1 MMSKDQL
8 NNVNFHVG
16 FTDDQLESLS
26 QLSRRFEGGVAPWVA
41 WESENSSFGKTFRE
55 WAYYPRCLPLYI
67 SSDHGVHWGAT
78 CWPNEVNNPC
88 SVLFSWNRK
97 KAQKMR
103 LLHNKK
109 AYFVPHPWVHYRKK
123 HFKRPDIQP
132 RGTLVFFAHSNT
144 TTTPNYED
152 LDGYISDLKAL
163 PEKYQPV
170 VLCLSFHDITKG
182 LHKTLRKYDLPIV
195 TAGTTNS
202 QEFVDR
208 FYSMILQF
216 RYSSSPNIGSHTFYL
231 LEAGVPFFLFGKH
244 PEYHIKGSKAVKDGK
259 QNLADYGDEEDI
271 EKLEQFK
278 KLLETPCD
286 HVTPEQYAMVSE
298 YMGLASTMSRV
309 HASCVLWGALLRNF
323 SAFVRMYLGRLS
335 RLIRK
340 IN

>member
-1 MMSKDQL
+1 MRTEIAVSAHKKGYSDKE
-8 NNVNFHVG
+8 
-16 FTDDQLESLS
+16 LENLS
-26 QLSRRFEGGVAPWVA
+26 QFQYRFEGGVAPWIH
-41 WESENSSFGKTFRE
+41 WESENSSFGKTLRK
-55 WAYYPRCLPLYI
+55 WAFYPSFLPIYA
-67 SSDHGVHWGAT
+67 SSDHGVHWESR
-78 CWPNEVNNPC
+78 CWPNELESKAEV
-88 SVLFSWNRK
+88 FFTWNAK
-97 KAQKMR
+97 KNHLM
-103 LLHNKK
+103 HNRYGKNS
-109 AYFVPHPWVHYRKK
+109 FHIPHPWVHYRKK

-132 RGTLVFFAHSNT
+132 SGTLVFFAHSNT

-170 VLCLSFHDITKG
+170 VLCLSFHDIAKG

-195 TAGTTNS
+195 TAGTSNS

-278 KLLETPCD
+278 KLLETPSD